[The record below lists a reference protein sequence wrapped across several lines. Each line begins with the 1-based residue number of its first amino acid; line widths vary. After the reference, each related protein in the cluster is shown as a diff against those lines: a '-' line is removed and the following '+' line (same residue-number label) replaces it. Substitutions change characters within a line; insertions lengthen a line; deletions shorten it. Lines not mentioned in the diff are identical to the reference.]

1 MGIILSSSSTWASP
15 FHGVP
20 KGDGGWL
27 PCGDYR
33 RLNEIITP
41 ARYPIPHIQDFASS
55 WPVKPSF
62 PRSTGCTPTTCS
74 LLPRT
79 TSQKRQL
86 TPHLV
91 CMSSV
96 AQTFQRFIDGVCYDL
111 DFVLVFLD
119 HILVASSSLDEH
131 LQHLRVLFQCLLVQG
146 LVISPAK

>member
-1 MGIILSSSSTWASP
+1 MGIIRPSSSTWASP

-27 PCGDYR
+27 PCGR
-33 RLNEIITP
+33 RLNEITTP
-41 ARYPIPHIQDFASS
+41 ARYPIPHNQDIASN

-62 PRSTGCTPTTCS
+62 PRSTGCAPTTCS

-91 CMSSV
+91 CMSFV
-96 AQTFQRFIDGVCYDL
+96 A
-111 DFVLVFLD
+111 
-119 HILVASSSLDEH
+119 
-131 LQHLRVLFQCLLVQG
+131 CLLVSEMLLKPFSG
-146 LVISPAK
+146 LLMVYVMIWTLSWSISIISCLLALL

>member
-62 PRSTGCTPTTCS
+62 PRSTGCAPTTCS

-96 AQTFQRFIDGVCYDL
+96 A
-111 DFVLVFLD
+111 
-119 HILVASSSLDEH
+119 
-131 LQHLRVLFQCLLVQG
+131 CLLVSEMLLKPFSG
-146 LVISPAK
+146 LLMVYVMIWTLSWSFSIISWLLALL

>member
-1 MGIILSSSSTWASP
+1 MGIIRPSLSTWASP

-33 RLNEIITP
+33 RLNKITTP
-41 ARYPIPHIQDFASS
+41 ARYPIPHIQDFGSN

-62 PRSTGCTPTTCS
+62 PRSTGCAPTTCS
-74 LLPRT
+74 LLP
-79 TSQKRQL
+79 S
-86 TPHLV
+86 TPFGLYEF
-91 CMSSV
+91 CRMPFGLRNV

-111 DFVLVFLD
+111 DFVVVYLD
-119 HILVASSSLDEH
+119 YILVASSSLDEH
-131 LQHLRVLFQCLLVQG
+131 LQHLRVLFQHLLVQG